1 MRRCIMT
8 DLLIRDVAL
17 EVISALDAKAKIQG
31 ISRVE
36 LLRQII
42 SREAMVTS
50 HPLTEEHLF
59 EMVKRLPDLGNPEF
73 MRGAWS

>member
-1 MRRCIMT
+1 MT
-8 DLLIRDVAL
+8 DLLIRDVAP
-17 EVISALDAKAKIQG
+17 EVIYALDAMAKNQG

-50 HPLTEEHLF
+50 SPLTEEHLF